1 MATRIS
7 VQMEHNIRTHQT
19 IEGVEDQQAT
29 EVEVEVEVEVMVLI
43 TILTV
48 IFIAAIP
55 NLPIKTSLAVIYINN
70 MSDLWPH
77 YPRLLS

>member
-1 MATRIS
+1 
-7 VQMEHNIRTHQT
+7 MEHNILTHQT
-19 IEGVEDQQAT
+19 IEGMEDQQAT
-29 EVEVEVEVEVMVLI
+29 EVKVVVLI

-55 NLPIKTSLAVIYINN
+55 DLPIKTSLAVIYINN

>member
-7 VQMEHNIRTHQT
+7 VQMEHNILTHQT

-29 EVEVEVEVEVMVLI
+29 EVEVEVEVMVLI

-70 MSDLWPH
+70 MSDLRPH
-77 YPRLLS
+77 YSRLLS

>member
-1 MATRIS
+1 
-7 VQMEHNIRTHQT
+7 MEHNILTHQT

-29 EVEVEVEVEVMVLI
+29 EVEVEVEVMVLI

-70 MSDLWPH
+70 MSDLWTH
-77 YPRLLS
+77 YSRLLS